1 MGDGTDRAADHLH
14 AAAHL
19 WIGHLIHVKRLD
31 HLGHA
36 QGDQRFPQP
45 ANGLDAADA
54 DKQGI
59 VGEKAGDIALQR
71 PLGQIS
77 PGAGTVAGDVNPG
90 MTAGTVGQITAGEP
104 PVFATVTVVQPDL
117 EPLNLTACIPDG
129 DEKAFGAGQR
139 PTAVAGIEAGNTVQV
154 MAPAAQQAGQQPP
167 GRFGLRQT
175 AIMGNLRNH

>member
-19 WIGHLIHVKRLD
+19 GIGHLIHVKRLD

-59 VGEKAGDIALQR
+59 VGEE
-71 PLGQIS
+71 
-77 PGAGTVAGDVNPG
+77 AGDVAFQRALSQISFGTGTIAGDVDPG
-90 MTAGTVGQITAGEP
+90 MTAGTIGQITAGEP
-104 PVFATVTVVQPDL
+104 PVFAPVTVVQPDL
-117 EPLNLTACIPDG
+117 EPLDLTICIPDG
-129 DEKAFGAGQR
+129 DEKAFVAGQR
-139 PTAVAGIEAGNTVQV
+139 PTAVVGIEAGYTVQA
-154 MAPAAQQAGQQPP
+154 MAPAAQQIGQQPP
-167 GRFGLRQT
+167 G
-175 AIMGNLRNH
+175 